1 MAETERSSAGATTA
15 IVGVV
20 AIVVLL
26 VLVWFMFL
34 RGGAAPE
41 GGTDIDVDIDPGDAI
56 EEVAPE

>member
-1 MAETERSSAGATTA
+1 MADTEGASSGATTA

-41 GGTDIDVDIDPGDAI
+41 GGTDIDVTIDPGDAV
-56 EEVAPE
+56 EEIVE